1 MLRTVYIYLRIAI
14 TQNILEI
21 RERITKIKEKRAP
34 ISPGYCW
41 ISELNSRVRTSLR
54 NMEKR
59 KQKEWGEKIGVQRMT
74 NRLKQF

>member
-41 ISELNSRVRTSLR
+41 
-54 NMEKR
+54 